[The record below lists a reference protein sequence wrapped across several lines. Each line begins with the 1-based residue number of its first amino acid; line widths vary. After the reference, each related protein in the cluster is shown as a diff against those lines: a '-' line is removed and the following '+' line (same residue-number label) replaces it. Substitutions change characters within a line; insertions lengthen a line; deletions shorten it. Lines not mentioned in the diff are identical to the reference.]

1 MEMSIH
7 LKELITRIVQVH
19 ETTPISS
26 PILLVQD
33 IQSSLLSYTLQA
45 DTKPWSF
52 GGVLDMHWGE
62 SSVCASG
69 TKWRFIFEVQDVKER
84 RQHVI

>member
-1 MEMSIH
+1 M
-7 LKELITRIVQVH
+7 H

-33 IQSSLLSYTLQA
+33 IQSSLALVSYTLQA

-52 GGVLDMHWGE
+52 GGTLDMHWGE
-62 SSVCASG
+62 SRVRASG
-69 TKWRFIFEVQDVKER
+69 TKWRFLFEVQDVKER